1 MTIATP
7 DACARP
13 RPVGRRLLRELDRV
27 ERLLDDLR
35 AAALERWGSGALE
48 AIDLPPILGPSG
60 QVSPAQLR
68 AAGALLWASQ
78 VEEAGLLE
86 FVDALAE
93 GVLEGKVLLPIRAGA
108 DRLMLY
114 RRSRTERF
122 APEERRAL
130 YHRLFGARGD
140 SGHPFAAPF
149 GRLLAA
155 LDALAHL
162 APQQSPTALAVRANQ
177 AASEVI
183 TWLSEEGGG
192 VLPFAARSIAD
203 QIKQELAVIR
213 DPDVSRALGGGSPWR
228 MIRLHAQELLG
239 RPLDPE
245 PGLER
250 ATAALQLTGWLADAA
265 AALSSGSAA
274 LPPPYALQAA
284 ELWLSAEPRG

>member
-1 MTIATP
+1 MTFPAL
-7 DACARP
+7 DASAPP

-48 AIDLPPILGPSG
+48 AIDLPPILNPSG

-78 VEEAGLLE
+78 VEEAGLLD
-86 FVDALAE
+86 FVDALAD

-108 DRLMLY
+108 DRLLLY
-114 RRSRTERF
+114 RRSRHERF
-122 APEERRAL
+122 TPEERRAL
-130 YHRLFGARGD
+130 YQRLFGAPGD
-140 SGHPFAAPF
+140 GGHPFAAAF

-155 LDALAHL
+155 LDALGHL
-162 APQQSPTALAVRANQ
+162 GPQQSPTALAVRANQ
-177 AASEVI
+177 AASEVV

-203 QIKQELAVIR
+203 QIKQALAVIR

-228 MIRLHAQELLG
+228 MIRLHAQELLS

-250 ATAALQLTGWLADAA
+250 ATAALQLTGWLSDAA
-265 AALSSGSAA
+265 AALTSGSAA
-274 LPPPYALQAA
+274 VPPPYALQAA